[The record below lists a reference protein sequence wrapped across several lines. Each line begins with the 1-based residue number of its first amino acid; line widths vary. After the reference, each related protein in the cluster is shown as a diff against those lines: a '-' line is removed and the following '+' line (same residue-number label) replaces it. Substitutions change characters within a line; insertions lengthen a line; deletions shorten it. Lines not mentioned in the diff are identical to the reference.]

1 MISVLV
7 VDDADDVR
15 ESLAELLALE
25 GFSVRSAADGRA
37 ALDDLHANGPVDVI
51 LLDLT
56 MPVMDGRQFLEARA
70 SLPALA
76 QIPVVVLSAIA
87 DRVAL
92 PPVAASLRKPVGAD
106 TVLTTLRT
114 VAALKA
120 SSALTA

>member
-25 GFSVRSAADGRA
+25 GFAVRAAGDGRA
-37 ALDDLHANGPVDVI
+37 ALDDLTANGPVDVI

-70 SLPALA
+70 ALPALA
-76 QIPVVVLSAIA
+76 SIPVVVLSAIA

-106 TVLTTLRT
+106 AVLSTLRT
-114 VAALKA
+114 VAAQK
-120 SSALTA
+120 SSAVISA